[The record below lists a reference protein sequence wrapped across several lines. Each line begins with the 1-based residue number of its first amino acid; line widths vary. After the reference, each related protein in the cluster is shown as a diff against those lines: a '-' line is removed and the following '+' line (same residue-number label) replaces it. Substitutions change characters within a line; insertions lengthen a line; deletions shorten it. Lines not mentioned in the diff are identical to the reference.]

1 MMVAVEQLHDYKVRF
16 LFFFRLF
23 FVLCAC
29 VRCVLG
35 VAALSVLNR
44 SQCISC
50 DFDRRR
56 FGCFFFP
63 REGSWKCVETCLRC
77 EWERCVL
84 GDKHRGSACGWQPV
98 GENKGSIGD
107 RQCRVQDRYK
117 PTIMVMDYDD
127 S

>member
-1 MMVAVEQLHDYKVRF
+1 MVAAKQLRDCKVRF

-35 VAALSVLNR
+35 VAALSVINR
-44 SQCISC
+44 SQCVSC

-63 REGSWKCVETCLRC
+63 RKRSWKCVEMCLRC

-84 GDKHRGSACGWQPV
+84 GDKHRRSALWMAARGRKPGEHWRLPV
-98 GENKGSIGD
+98 PSAG
-107 RQCRVQDRYK
+107 
-117 PTIMVMDYDD
+117 
-127 S
+127 